1 MTSSLCPLLWL
12 VGSQASSVPFCW
24 VARWHPSAPTCTMV
38 YIGFQLISTGDL
50 PDAEVAPLKTLQ
62 KCWDVRDQ
70 KAFHVECRITLQHS
84 ERHAP
89 DGVHRLYLVLWQ
101 WTVHTPGMTWRVFKH
116 ANGLRD
122 AQQNHA
128 TFLDIA
134 GGKSD
139 GHAEGPR
146 MWYQIE
152 EADDL
157 HRNLQLLANS
167 GNGPQDPVQ
176 ERYPFSPEEYNLILL
191 EGVCLVETEKKWRR
205 MLAYVLGH
213 LLHEGHLGGLGPVQY
228 IPSGIHSKQKVGKA
242 TLTQDY
248 WAYPENRD
256 SVVTVTQLGLRTHG
270 PSKESGWWAQGAVP
284 ASPSLPEVQ
293 GFAADF
299 MDTDEAN
306 VMMGGVPSLEAYEQE
321 SPGDVA
327 LGTERAIP
335 TNRTWEEHLAELCE
349 GELPSFDASSHP
361 DHREYSP
368 PEVPSAMR
376 TCAASPAEETAE
388 SDTESSATTQI
399 GGCTGTRW
407 KRPAVVP
414 KLPAPVP
421 SRSSLDQGMPHRRPL
436 ELPPG
441 LTEISQPCKKGREA
455 LNYKVLRILHT
466 LHLTYMEH
474 QDAIEKAQ
482 EAAAPWKAKL
492 QRAWQDVPLPDADED
507 EFVTWLQKWDSSA
520 DVDV

>member
-1 MTSSLCPLLWL
+1 M
-12 VGSQASSVPFCW
+12 
-24 VARWHPSAPTCTMV
+24 MV

-50 PDAEVAPLKTLQ
+50 PDDEVAPLKTLQ

-89 DGVHRLYLVLWQ
+89 DGVHKLYLVLWQ

-134 GGKSD
+134 GGKSSGSD

-152 EADDL
+152 DADDL
-157 HRNLQLLANS
+157 HRNLQLFANS
-167 GNGPQDPVQ
+167 GNGPHDPVQ

-191 EGVCLVETEKKWRR
+191 EGICLVETEKKWRR
-205 MLAYVLGH
+205 MLAYVLGN

-242 TLTQDY
+242 TLTKEY

-256 SVVTVTQLGLRTHG
+256 SVVTVTPLGLRTHC
-270 PSKESGWWAQGAVP
+270 PSKESGWWAQGSVS
-284 ASPSLPEVQ
+284 ASSALPEVQ
-293 GFAADF
+293 GFSDDF
-299 MDTDEAN
+299 MDPDEAH
-306 VMMGGVPSLEAYEQE
+306 VMMGGVPSLEAWERE
-321 SPGDVA
+321 SPGEVA
-327 LGTERAIP
+327 VGTDQAI
-335 TNRTWEEHLAELCE
+335 NDKRTWEEHLAERCE
-349 GELPSFDASSHP
+349 GDLPSFDESSLP
-361 DHREYSP
+361 DHRDFSP
-368 PEVPSAMR
+368 PEVPCSMR
-376 TCAASPAEETAE
+376 GCAASPAEEAAE
-388 SDTESSATTQI
+388 SDTESSATTQT
-399 GGCTGTRW
+399 GGCTSTRW
-407 KRPAVVP
+407 TRPAVVP

-421 SRSSLDQGMPHRRPL
+421 SRSSLDQGVPQRRPL

-441 LTEISQPCKKGREA
+441 LTEISHPCKKGREA
-455 LNYKVLRILHT
+455 LNYKVLRVLHT

-474 QDAIEKAQ
+474 QEAIEKAQ
-482 EAAAPWKAKL
+482 AAAAPWKAKL
-492 QRAWQDVPLPDADED
+492 QRAWKDVPLPDADEE
-507 EFVTWLQKWDSSA
+507 EFVTWLKRWDSSA
-520 DVDV
+520 DVEV

>member
-1 MTSSLCPLLWL
+1 
-12 VGSQASSVPFCW
+12 
-24 VARWHPSAPTCTMV
+24 MV

-50 PDAEVAPLKTLQ
+50 PDAEVSPLKTLQ
-62 KCWDVRDQ
+62 TCWDVRDQ
-70 KAFHVECRITLQHS
+70 KAFHVECRINLQHS
-84 ERHAP
+84 ERFAP

-134 GGKSD
+134 GGKSSGSD

-152 EADDL
+152 EADDF
-157 HRNLQLLANS
+157 HKNLRLLANS

-176 ERYPFSPEEYNLILL
+176 ERYPFSPDEYNLILL
-191 EGVCLVETEKKWRR
+191 EGVCLVETDKKWRR

-213 LLHEGHLGGLGPVQY
+213 LLHDGHLGGLGPVQY
-228 IPSGIHSKQKVGKA
+228 IPSSVHSRQKVGKA

-248 WAYPENRD
+248 WAYPENSD
-256 SVVTVTQLGLRTHG
+256 SVVTITPLGLRTHG
-270 PSKESGWWAQGAVP
+270 HSKESSWWAQGAAT
-284 ASPSLPEVQ
+284 ASPSQPEVQ
-293 GFAADF
+293 GFVADF

-306 VMMGGVPSLEAYEQE
+306 VMMGGVPNLEAYERE
-321 SPGDVA
+321 SPGEVT
-327 LGTERAIP
+327 LGTDRPI
-335 TNRTWEEHLAELCE
+335 NDKRTWEEHLAEQCA
-349 GELPSFDASSHP
+349 GDAPSFDDSVMP
-361 DHREYSP
+361 DHREFSP
-368 PEVPSAMR
+368 PELPRVRRAH
-376 TCAASPAEETAE
+376 AASPADETAE
-388 SDTESSATTQI
+388 SDTESSIATRTET
-399 GGCTGTRW
+399 TGTRW

-414 KLPAPVP
+414 TLPAPVP
-421 SRSSLDQGMPHRRPL
+421 SRSSLDQGASQRRPL

-455 LNYKVLRILHT
+455 LNYKVLSVLHN
-466 LHLTYMEH
+466 LHLVYMER

-482 EAAAPWKAKL
+482 EAAATWKTKL
-492 QRAWQDVPLPDADED
+492 QRAWQDVPLPDAEED
-507 EFVTWLQKWDSSA
+507 EFVAWLKKWDSST